1 MQTCFGVTS
10 AALDWI
16 KSFLSDRTYFI
27 RLNDRVSQISH
38 IKFGVPQGSILG
50 PLLFIFYTANI
61 TRIAE
66 QHDIRIH
73 SYADDTQ
80 LYIHLN
86 MSDLQQAKDKLV
98 SCVREV
104 QVWCA
109 SMRLRL
115 NPSKTE
121 LIWFYRGSRDVHPLS
136 GCSLQLDPDC
146 SIIPVKTVR
155 DLGVILD
162 GALKMNAHI
171 TSVTRSCF
179 YHLRRIRQVKRCLNE
194 RCLRVLV
201 QALVMSR
208 IDYCNAVLAGLP
220 AVALHPLTAV
230 LHAAARIIKNIDNH
244 DHIAPVLRQLHW
256 LPIPARIT
264 FKLCSLMY
272 NILSHTAPEYMTSL
286 INSCMNQTGRRR
298 LRSASRGDA
307 VILRANRNYG
317 KRAFAV
323 AGPIAWNSLP
333 AQIRRAST
341 VQTFKSKLKT
351 YLFSLYHQ

>member
-1 MQTCFGVTS
+1 
-10 AALDWI
+10 
-16 KSFLSDRTYFI
+16 
-27 RLNDRVSQISH
+27 
-38 IKFGVPQGSILG
+38 
-50 PLLFIFYTANI
+50 
-61 TRIAE
+61 
-66 QHDIRIH
+66 
-73 SYADDTQ
+73 
-80 LYIHLN
+80 
-86 MSDLQQAKDKLV
+86 
-98 SCVREV
+98 
-104 QVWCA
+104 
-109 SMRLRL
+109 
-115 NPSKTE
+115 
-121 LIWFYRGSRDVHPLS
+121 
-136 GCSLQLDPDC
+136 
-146 SIIPVKTVR
+146 
-155 DLGVILD
+155 
-162 GALKMNAHI
+162 MNAHI

-208 IDYCNAVLAGLP
+208 IDNCNAVLAGLP

-272 NILSHTAPEYMTSL
+272 NILSHTAPDYMTSL